1 MYSGKDFLEFSKN
14 GFPIRTSPDQSLFSG
29 SPKLFAADHVL
40 HRHLLPRHPPYAL
53 SSLTKL
59 ILVVLL
65 NADAVLCAD
74 LHITQGEILL
84 SPRTPHRVVREGT
97 VRSA

>member
-1 MYSGKDFLEFSKN
+1 
-14 GFPIRTSPDQSLFSG
+14 
-29 SPKLFAADHVL
+29 
-40 HRHLLPRHPPYAL
+40 
-53 SSLTKL
+53 LTKL